1 MFAPYGMRA
10 RNTLEALLQNYGT
23 LLPADMANTK
33 KIRHSNKKR
42 PNRNFAIAAAP
53 AAMPVNP
60 NSAATIAITKKITA
74 QRNIVSPPRMKSN
87 QAIATRGYFARLN
100 SDN

>member
-1 MFAPYGMRA
+1 
-10 RNTLEALLQNYGT
+10 
-23 LLPADMANTK
+23 MANIK

-60 NSAATIAITKKITA
+60 NSAATIAIIKKITA
-74 QRNIVSPPRMKSN
+74 QRNIVNLLRMKSN
-87 QAIATRGYFARLN
+87 QVIAMRGYFARLN
-100 SDN
+100 PDN

>member
-1 MFAPYGMRA
+1 VSALALNGKPGSESPAKRPRTLRLIIEAPSFKISK
-10 RNTLEALLQNYGT
+10 NYSA
-23 LLPADMANTK
+23 LLPADMANIK

-60 NSAATIAITKKITA
+60 NSAATIAITK
-74 QRNIVSPPRMKSN
+74 R
-87 QAIATRGYFARLN
+87 
-100 SDN
+100 

>member
-1 MFAPYGMRA
+1 MKLFIGVCTANKCLYDEPEFVSAA
-10 RNTLEALLQNYGT
+10 RLDRFGAYYRT
-23 LLPADMANTK
+23 LLPADMANIK

-60 NSAATIAITKKITA
+60 NSAATIAIIKKITA
-74 QRNIVSPPRMKSN
+74 QRNIVSPPQNEIES
-87 QAIATRGYFARLN
+87 
-100 SDN
+100 S

>member
-1 MFAPYGMRA
+1 MIEAANFKISNYS
-10 RNTLEALLQNYGT
+10 TLV
-23 LLPADMANTK
+23 PADMANIK

-60 NSAATIAITKKITA
+60 NNAATIAIIKKITA
-74 QRNIVSPPRMKSN
+74 KRTIVSPPLKRIESSHRHACLVC
-87 QAIATRGYFARLN
+87 AISATTKVDA
-100 SDN
+100 